1 MSSSASARR
10 LQQVAVLLVA
20 LALAAIASALY
31 ASQRF
36 SAQRG
41 PWALAVLPEQI
52 VWLSVDE
59 QLWRLNAHGK
69 REASIDTRQSLGGAV
84 GVLAAH
90 PSGQLVAWVRQQTAL
105 HMLDAR
111 SGQARQRINPQWP
124 ADLRSHADEAIHL
137 AFAPDGR
144 FAIATGGGHAVVLF
158 DAAGRMLARTP
169 ANTYV
174 FTNALWWTDGDWWTT
189 DTNRMALVRLDGET
203 MSEKSRIPLT
213 QRQSAWLYLAEA
225 AAPSHGA
232 PRNGR
237 QPLATIARMSN
248 GMKYGRMSDVFADG
262 SQADYAQ
269 PAAPHMLAAKLG
281 EQLAPRAAAWL
292 GDQLLVTD
300 GVSRA
305 VRVWDRYRRQQADW
319 GDAAT
324 QAALAQISAS
334 HQRWHTL
341 YLSSLG
347 LAGLLL
353 TAGLLLSRQAER
365 LKAAARKLP
374 PPLPAVS
381 KGSAPL
387 QRPMAVHP
395 PPDARRSPQAWSS
408 IAVSLLAPGAAQY
421 QQGRREAALFLFT
434 LWLLLSLQLAWVL
447 WMDWGAR
454 ASVSRAFIWQSSW
467 LWLMPGLVSAG
478 NAWQMRQKQMSA
490 RGGRHS
496 QKHSNKSSLY

>member
-1 MSSSASARR
+1 MPSSASARR

-20 LALAAIASALY
+20 LALAAIAVALY

-69 REASIDTRQSLGGAV
+69 REVSIDTRQSLGGAV

-105 HMLDAR
+105 HVLDAR

-174 FTNALWWTDGDWWTT
+174 FTNALWWADDAWWTT

-269 PAAPHMLAAKLG
+269 PAAP
-281 EQLAPRAAAWL
+281 
-292 GDQLLVTD
+292 
-300 GVSRA
+300 
-305 VRVWDRYRRQQADW
+305 Y
-319 GDAAT
+319 
-324 QAALAQISAS
+324 
-334 HQRWHTL
+334 
-341 YLSSLG
+341 
-347 LAGLLL
+347 AG
-353 TAGLLLSRQAER
+353 RQA
-365 LKAAARKLP
+365 
-374 PPLPAVS
+374 
-381 KGSAPL
+381 G
-387 QRPMAVHP
+387 
-395 PPDARRSPQAWSS
+395 
-408 IAVSLLAPGAAQY
+408 
-421 QQGRREAALFLFT
+421 
-434 LWLLLSLQLAWVL
+434 
-447 WMDWGAR
+447 
-454 ASVSRAFIWQSSW
+454 
-467 LWLMPGLVSAG
+467 
-478 NAWQMRQKQMSA
+478 
-490 RGGRHS
+490 
-496 QKHSNKSSLY
+496 

>member
-20 LALAAIASALY
+20 LALAAIAVALY

-69 REASIDTRQSLGGAV
+69 REASIDTRRSLGGAV

-105 HMLDAR
+105 HVLDAR

-174 FTNALWWTDGDWWTT
+174 FTNALWWADGDWWTT

-292 GDQLLVTD
+292 DEQLLVTD
-300 GVSRA
+300 GVSRT

-353 TAGLLLSRQAER
+353 AAGLLLSRQAER
-365 LKAAARKLP
+365 LKATARKLP

-381 KGSAPL
+381 KGGAPL

-395 PPDARRSPQAWSS
+395 PPDARRSPQA
-408 IAVSLLAPGAAQY
+408 
-421 QQGRREAALFLFT
+421 
-434 LWLLLSLQLAWVL
+434 
-447 WMDWGAR
+447 
-454 ASVSRAFIWQSSW
+454 
-467 LWLMPGLVSAG
+467 
-478 NAWQMRQKQMSA
+478 
-490 RGGRHS
+490 
-496 QKHSNKSSLY
+496 

>member
-1 MSSSASARR
+1 MPSSASARR

-20 LALAAIASALY
+20 LALAAIAVALY

-105 HMLDAR
+105 HVLDAR

-144 FAIATGGGHAVVLF
+144 FAIATGGSHAVVLF

-174 FTNALWWTDGDWWTT
+174 FTNALWWADDDWWTT

-353 TAGLLLSRQAER
+353 AAGLLLSRQAER

-408 IAVSLLAPGAAQY
+408 IAVSLLVPGAAQY
-421 QQGRREAALFLFT
+421 QQGRRGAALFLFT

-454 ASVSRAFIWQSSW
+454 ASVSRAFIWLSCW

-496 QKHSNKSSLY
+496 